1 MSAIGADSVFPAR
14 WRQTSAR
21 VEPSRSA
28 CWREAAGFRSCSP
41 KPPGGRVCDVAC
53 VGIRYEAS
61 EELRSLCD
69 SFELVGVAKL
79 GRMIRAF
86 KRAGTKRIVMAG
98 KVTKNVIYTPW
109 RILQLCPD
117 LRTIQWWY
125 RRTRA
130 DNRDDSI
137 LLSLIGEFERDGM
150 TFASAL
156 DFCPELLVKEGILT
170 RRAPTPSEQKDI
182 EFGWALAKEMGR
194 LDVGQS
200 VAVKELATLAVEAIE
215 GTDRCIE
222 RAGQFCRVGRLVAR
236 QGRQAPAGHAIRRTD
251 DRRHD
256 DRKPP
261 QSRGQGAGDRG
272 RQDHPAR
279 RARSPRPRRPLRPE
293 HRRDPLKRCSS
304 RSGSAVRSRCT
315 VVFVLIEV
323 RPGICR
329 GHRGTALGKAAGL
342 SRRAKRSRLG
352 SGDSRLAGA
361 AAMPHARRQSVR
373 AVRP

>member
-1 MSAIGADSVFPAR
+1 VSATEKTRF
-14 WRQTSAR
+14 SAR
-21 VEPSRSA
+21 RRQRRALLTRPIGLLAGSGRFPILFA
-28 CWREAAGFRSCSP
+28 EAAR
-41 KPPGGRVCDVAC
+41 RQRLDVAC

-61 EELRSLCD
+61 QELRSLCH

-86 KRAGTKRIVMAG
+86 KRAGTERIVMAG

-137 LLSLIGEFERDGM
+137 LLSLISEFERDGM

-156 DFCPELLVKEGILT
+156 DFCPELLVKVGTLT
-170 RRAPTPSEQKDI
+170 RRSPTPAEQRDV
-182 EFGWALAKEMGR
+182 EFGWGLAKEMGR

-222 RAGQFCRVGRLVAR
+222 RAGTFCRSGGWSLVKVAKPQQDMRFDVPTVGVTTIENLHKAGAKVLAIEA
-236 QGRQAPAGHAIRRTD
+236 GRTILLD
-251 DRRHD
+251 E
-256 DRKPP
+256 
-261 QSRGQGAGDRG
+261 
-272 RQDHPAR
+272 
-279 RARSPRPRRPLRPE
+279 PE
-293 HRRDPLKRCSS
+293 
-304 RSGSAVRSRCT
+304 
-315 VVFVLIEV
+315 VLTLAN
-323 RPGICR
+323 RF
-329 GHRGTALGKAAGL
+329 GL
-342 SRRAKRSRLG
+342 SIVSIG
-352 SGDSRLAGA
+352 GE
-361 AAMPHARRQSVR
+361 
-373 AVRP
+373 